1 MIDLTGIGNIS
12 LFSGFGLD
20 DREVFAHIGVN
31 LLIAFSYLV
40 MLWAIVRLNNRKYIT
55 VYIPRKTYLVLFVV
69 VLGVGIGAS
78 FATMSTP
85 TLGAGL
91 AEKAFTGLLMLGV
104 VLGIW
109 QVLPR
114 TVDPYERQI
123 FRRESMAL
131 RRAQEQIKEKD
142 ALLEAIKVETEDT
155 VAYRTTEL
163 SRVNMELERKLVE
176 RRLAEERMTESK
188 RRLDELIMRTDTA
201 LAFIDDG
208 GQIIE
213 CNHALAKMLGR
224 GSIQEIKGRELGRLL
239 GQQAGGAFVHFCNE
253 TLRLGAFN
261 HEFHAAPP
269 ARGSIYLDAHGASSV
284 MGDRPCVMA
293 FLRDVSER
301 KAFENELIQGREGLS
316 AALEVAR
323 KANAA
328 KSDFLAK
335 MNHELRTPL
344 NGIIGLAEI
353 IRHKSSGKPIPPD
366 QVKTLVANIHQS
378 GSHLLSLVDDLL
390 DLSRLDAGT
399 REFNPAEV
407 TVRTEVDAAVLTLTS
422 IADKKRI
429 IVLNRCDGDLDWVL
443 DQRALKQVIINLV
456 NNAVKFSPPAST
468 VEIDADTTNDALAL
482 HIRDQGPGISEEEQG
497 HILSPFGRGDFAEDN
512 KIDGVG
518 LGLTI
523 VSELLK
529 LHGGRLD
536 IESTPGEGSVFTAV
550 FPSASELQHSV

>member
-1 MIDLTGIGNIS
+1 MIDLTGIGNIR
-12 LFSGFGLD
+12 LFAGFGLD
-20 DREVFAHIGVN
+20 DTAVLAHLGVD
-31 LLIAFSYLV
+31 LLVALSYLL
-40 MLWAIVRLNNRKYIT
+40 MLWAIVRLNNRKYIS
-55 VYIPRKTYLVLFVV
+55 VYIPRKTYIILFFVV
-69 VLGVGIGAS
+69 LITGVAAS
-78 FATMSTP
+78 FVTMTVP
-85 TLGAGL
+85 TLTAGL
-91 AEKAFTGLLMLGV
+91 AEKAFAGLLMLGV

-114 TVDPYERQI
+114 TIDPYERQI

-131 RRAQEQIKEKD
+131 RRAQEQIKTKD
-142 ALLEAIKVETEDT
+142 AQIEAALAETEDQ
-155 VAYRTTEL
+155 VAYRTTEF
-163 SRVNMELERKLVE
+163 SRVNMDLERKLVE
-176 RRLAEERMTESK
+176 RRLSEERVTESK
-188 RRLDELIMRTDTA
+188 RRLDELIMRTNTA
-201 LAFIDDG
+201 LAFIDDNG
-208 GQIIE
+208 KIIE
-213 CNHALAKMLGR
+213 CNHALVQMLGR
-224 GSIQEIKGRELGRLL
+224 SSIPEIRGRELGRLL
-239 GQQAGGAFVHFCNE
+239 GQQDGGAFIHFCNE
-253 TLRLGAFN
+253 TLRLGAFS

-269 ARGSIYLDAHGASSV
+269 ARGSIYLEAHGASSV
-284 MGDRPCVMA
+284 MEDKPCVMA
-293 FLRDVSER
+293 FLRDVTER

-353 IRHKSSGKPIPPD
+353 IRHKSSGKPMSPD
-366 QVKTLVANIHQS
+366 QVNNLVGNIHQS

-399 REFNPAEV
+399 REFKPAEV

-422 IADKKRI
+422 IAEKKRI
-429 IVLNRCDGDLDWVL
+429 IVLNRCDADLDWML

-456 NNAVKFSPPAST
+456 NNAVKFSPPGSK
-468 VEIDADTTNDALAL
+468 VEISADTTDDALCL
-482 HIRDQGPGISEEEQG
+482 HIRDEGPGITEEEQS
-497 HILSPFGRGDFAEDN
+497 HILSPFGRGDYAEDN

-536 IESTPGEGSVFTAV
+536 VESTPGEGSVFTAV
-550 FPSASELQHSV
+550 FPNASELHSI